1 MKLLKLNQ
9 RLKTWKAVFEGW
21 PAERRRLT
29 LLLAGGLLLIL
40 VYVALISPLLD
51 LTEHWNAELAQKQQ
65 LLEHRE
71 ALLAKKA
78 QLDKVEKILTT
89 SLNRLESRFLDGG
102 NAAMAASNLQDIL
115 KNLAATEGVRL
126 LSTKILPPREV
137 GTYIEVPISV
147 QLTGNIGQVLTILY
161 NLEHQKKY
169 LFLPELEIQASRRRV
184 EQKQSDSP
192 LRVHLVVAGLMKK
205 RVQI

>member
-21 PAERRRLT
+21 SAERRRLT
-29 LLLAGGLLLIL
+29 LLLGGGLLLVLIYLAL
-40 VYVALISPLLD
+40 VSPLLD
-51 LTEHWNAELAQKQQ
+51 LTEQWNAKLVQKQK

-78 QLDKVEKILTT
+78 QLDKAEQILTA
-89 SLNRLESRFLDGG
+89 SLTRLESRFLDGG

-115 KNLAATEGVRL
+115 KNLAATEGVRV

-147 QLTGNIGQVLTILY
+147 QLTGNIGQVLSILF
-161 NLEHQKKY
+161 NLEHQKKH
-169 LFLPELEIQASRRRV
+169 LFIPELEIQAPRRRV
-184 EQKQSDSP
+184 KQDQDDSP
-192 LRVHLVVAGLMKK
+192 LRVHLVVSGVIKK
-205 RVQI
+205 RIQI